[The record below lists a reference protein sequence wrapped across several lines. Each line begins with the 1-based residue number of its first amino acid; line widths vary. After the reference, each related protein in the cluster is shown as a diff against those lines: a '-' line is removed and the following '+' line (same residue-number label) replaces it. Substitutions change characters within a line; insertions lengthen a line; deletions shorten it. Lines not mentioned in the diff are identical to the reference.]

1 MMCLRVLER
10 VRFNNITTFFRP
22 SNELPDRE
30 ITAKSVPSKTLNRRE
45 RRGTQR
51 KHILGFSAVGAAT
64 YKTSAYLCAL
74 CGKKSF
80 KVCYVSVTDA

>member
-1 MMCLRVLER
+1 MK
-10 VRFNNITTFFRP
+10 
-22 SNELPDRE
+22 S
-30 ITAKSVPSKTLNRRE
+30 AKSVPSKTLNRRE

-80 KVCYVSVTDA
+80 KACYVSFMFRQLWWETSLKLPGQV